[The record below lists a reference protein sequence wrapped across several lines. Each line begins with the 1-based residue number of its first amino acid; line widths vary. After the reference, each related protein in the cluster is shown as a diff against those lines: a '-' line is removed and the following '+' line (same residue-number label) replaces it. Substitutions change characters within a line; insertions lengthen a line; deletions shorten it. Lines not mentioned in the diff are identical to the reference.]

1 MVGPPC
7 PRRVPGLLPATPAG
21 RASQRMPAGRHRQMA
36 PRHHH
41 GRLGLTGRWKGP
53 QGARRM
59 AERCGG
65 HSPQEGAL
73 LETPQGALTQE
84 KCRMKQCHTGAS
96 ARLAPGSCAPGSCA
110 RGPGAQGLGVPEQ
123 WLFLPGSCP
132 SFPGTVSCCW
142 DVGSVGWVALAWD
155 LLSRRHNRATLG
167 SHTRSVFLRHRVRCA
182 AKDVPFVKLNLQ
194 IYF

>member
-1 MVGPPC
+1 
-7 PRRVPGLLPATPAG
+7 
-21 RASQRMPAGRHRQMA
+21 
-36 PRHHH
+36 
-41 GRLGLTGRWKGP
+41 
-53 QGARRM
+53 M

-84 KCRMKQCHTGAS
+84 KRRMKAVSHGGVGRAC
-96 ARLAPGSCAPGSCA
+96 PGELCPGP

-123 WLFLPGSCP
+123 
-132 SFPGTVSCCW
+132 CCW

-167 SHTRSVFLRHRVRCA
+167 SHTRSVFLRHHVRCA

>member
-1 MVGPPC
+1 
-7 PRRVPGLLPATPAG
+7 
-21 RASQRMPAGRHRQMA
+21 
-36 PRHHH
+36 
-41 GRLGLTGRWKGP
+41 
-53 QGARRM
+53 M

-84 KCRMKQCHTGAS
+84 KHRMKAVSHGGVGWAC
-96 ARLAPGSCAPGSCA
+96 PGELCPGP

-167 SHTRSVFLRHRVRCA
+167 SHTRSVFLRHHVRCA